1 MKRLMLILA
10 ASLMVMGAATQS
22 TKEMKTIRLL
32 YPQWQGADMKADWI
46 PEVKD
51 LKDMNQGYVLGSQ
64 FLNILA
70 PENPDQKTVTVP
82 VDMTYDR
89 KTQDGV
95 ADRDVI
101 ARQTRAA
108 VDILDVEQ
116 PDRIITIGGECSVST
131 PAFIWLAKKYDG
143 DVAVLWIDAHP
154 DITLPGDVY
163 DGYHSMAVTAMM
175 GNGDKKIVSEL
186 PSAIPAKNI
195 LFVGLRDW
203 ERDQIKV
210 RQKEY
215 GMKNL
220 TNADLQDGSGKVL
233 EWIKSTGAKHV
244 LIHFDLDVLDPAEIV
259 SAVGVVKDGLKMQQV
274 VNIINDVAGA
284 YEVDGL
290 TIAEPLPRRALQIR
304 SMLRG
309 ITLFK

>member
-1 MKRLMLILA
+1 MAIVA
-10 ASLMVMGAATQS
+10 ASLMVMGAAAQNTNN
-22 TKEMKTIRLL
+22 MNTIRMIF
-32 YPQWQGADMKADWI
+32 PQWQGADMKADWI

-51 LKDMNQGYVLGSQ
+51 LKDMSQGYVLGSQ
-64 FLNILA
+64 LLNILA
-70 PENPDQKTVTVP
+70 PENHEQKTVTVP
-82 VDMTYDR
+82 IDMTYNR
-89 KTQDGV
+89 KVQDGV

-101 ARQTRAA
+101 ARQTRTA
-108 VDILDVEQ
+108 VDILNVEQ
-116 PDRIITIGGECSVST
+116 PDRIITLGGECSVST
-131 PAFIWLAKKYDG
+131 PAFTWLAKKYDG

-163 DGYHSMAVTAMM
+163 DGYHAMAVTAMM
-175 GNGDKKIVSEL
+175 GKGDKKIVNEL
-186 PSAIPAKNI
+186 PAAVPAKNI

-233 EWIKSTGAKHV
+233 EWIRSTGAKHV
-244 LIHFDLDVLDPAEIV
+244 LIHFDLDVLDPAEIIP
-259 SAVGVVKDGLKMQQV
+259 AVGVVKDGLKMQQV
-274 VNIINDVAGA
+274 VNIINDVANA

-309 ITLFK
+309 INLFK